1 MAVAAAMEVWRAD
14 KAGAAMAGRILTALK
29 TMATA
34 VESVDD
40 SKQQSQYHDGDDGVA
55 QAVDAVNDM

>member
-1 MAVAAAMEVWRAD
+1 
-14 KAGAAMAGRILTALK
+14 MAGRILTALK

>member
-1 MAVAAAMEVWRAD
+1 
-14 KAGAAMAGRILTALK
+14 MAGRILTALK

-40 SKQQSQYHDGDDGVA
+40 SKQQSQYHDGVA